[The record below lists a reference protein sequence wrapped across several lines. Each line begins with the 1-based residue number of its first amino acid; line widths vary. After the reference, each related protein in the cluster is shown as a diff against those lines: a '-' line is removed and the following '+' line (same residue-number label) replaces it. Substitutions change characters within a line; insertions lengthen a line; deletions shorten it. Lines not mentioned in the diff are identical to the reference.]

1 MSSPGEKR
9 FWLLRRLS
17 RAFTV
22 AAWVVLTL
30 VVLVTPVAVAR
41 AVLQQNHEELVF
53 WMSYAGSGLLIFIN
67 LIWVAQS
74 IQVILAIEEN
84 TRHAGYVL
92 EKLTTLAQQIRDRL
106 PEEPPEGGSGGR
118 APGAAAGFGPGPARP
133 A

>member
-1 MSSPGEKR
+1 MASPGEKR

-17 RAFTV
+17 RAFSV
-22 AAWVVLTL
+22 AAWIVLGL

-41 AVLQQNHEELVF
+41 FLLQRNQDEVVF
-53 WMSYAGSGLLIFIN
+53 WLSYAASGLLIFIN

-84 TRHAGYVL
+84 TRHATFVL

-106 PEEPPEGGSGGR
+106 PEGEEGRTTGSDAGVGLGPGG
-118 APGAAAGFGPGPARP
+118 PGAR
-133 A
+133 